1 MRPRRPLGLP
11 RPPRR
16 GVQPPVDC
24 RRRAPL
30 LWEVALCA
38 LGVVDD
44 TRRYVRIND
53 ICAELLGASPGGV
66 LGSRIDD
73 FTPPDRHEVLESLW
87 QELLRRGTLHGPY
100 ETLRGDGTRS
110 LVEFRA
116 TRNYAPGEH
125 LIAAR
130 EIAADVGTPSV
141 RADRRRLT
149 AREREVLQLAAD
161 GGSARDVAAILVI
174 SPGTVRSHF
183 ERVYRKLGVRDRAAA
198 VAEGIRRGLID

>member
-1 MRPRRPLGLP
+1 VPADEPSRRVVPLH
-11 RPPRR
+11 RA
-16 GVQPPVDC
+16 PVDGWQ
-24 RRRAPL
+24 RHAPL

-38 LGVVDD
+38 LLVVDH
-44 TRRYVRIND
+44 TRHYVRIND
-53 ICAELLGASPGGV
+53 MCAELLGAGAASI
-66 LGSRIDD
+66 LASRIDD

-87 QELLRRGTLHGPY
+87 QELLRRGTLHGAY

-110 LVEFRA
+110 LIEFRA

-130 EIAADVGTPSV
+130 EIAAAVGSPSA
-141 RADRRRLT
+141 RPASCQLT

-161 GGSARDVAAILVI
+161 GGSAHDVAAILLM
-174 SPGTVRSHF
+174 SPGTVRTHF
-183 ERVYRKLGVRDRAAA
+183 EHVYRKLGVRDRAAA